1 MAFPLLAAFRLFVE
15 GGNFSSEEVQ
25 SFSKCLQKE
34 SKSIDSFERSILA
47 DMEKM
52 ESRCL
57 EQVCA
62 ELHSFKLWL
71 ILAYIM
77 GFITTLDWSF
87 KTVLCDKY
95 VMEE

>member
-15 GGNFSSEEVQ
+15 GGNFSPEEVQ
-25 SFSKCLQKE
+25 SFSKRLQKE
-34 SKSIDSFERSILA
+34 SKRIDSFERLIVA

-62 ELHSFKLWL
+62 VLHSFRL
-71 ILAYIM
+71 
-77 GFITTLDWSF
+77 
-87 KTVLCDKY
+87 
-95 VMEE
+95 